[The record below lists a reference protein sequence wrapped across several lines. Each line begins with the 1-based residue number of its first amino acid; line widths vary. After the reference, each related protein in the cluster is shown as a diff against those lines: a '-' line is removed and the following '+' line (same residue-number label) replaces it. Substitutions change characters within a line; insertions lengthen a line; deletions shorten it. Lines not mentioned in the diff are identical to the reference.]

1 MKIRA
6 AIIGMGV
13 GQKHFEAIENYK
25 GSKVEIIC
33 EKNSKKINLL
43 KKNTQKKFL
52 LIMKMTYLKTK
63 ILI

>member
-33 EKNSKKINLL
+33 ENKD
-43 KKNTQKKFL
+43 
-52 LIMKMTYLKTK
+52 
-63 ILI
+63 